1 MESKTSKIDSRLSLN
16 SYMILFWHRF
26 SISGLFFLN
35 ERMKNV
41 EYVYLICLWFWK
53 QYLLENLLKS
63 VFIFIMTFYITDE

>member
-41 EYVYLICLWFWK
+41 EYVYLYVYDF
-53 QYLLENLLKS
+53 ENN
-63 VFIFIMTFYITDE
+63 IY